1 VLRDLREDGLL
12 IFRGAAV
19 QLLDL
24 ESLYTMA
31 QVDASYLALG
41 APHFRGGIQD
51 APVSER
57 DISL

>member
-24 ESLYTMA
+24 ESLCAMA
-31 QVDASYLALG
+31 QFDASYLALG
-41 APHFRGGIQD
+41 KLDSRVGL
-51 APVSER
+51 PVAS
-57 DISL
+57 ISKRQ